1 MVENMQKELLENL
14 FSKDSTPLAG
24 NDIPLELLTSLDK
37 FILDKIEENSI
48 IPEVINIYQKFQP
61 MKQDAPE
68 AMKIKLFTTIK
79 SFAMDVARNEKIL
92 DSLVLFRFLVVKANL
107 VPQDYFSIAE
117 GLQILGNSEL
127 SKTFL
132 EIYVDK
138 EQNKP
143 LLFLTLG
150 NFYNFVKLDLKKAV
164 QYYEKYISID
174 ETKPVVYT
182 ILANLYSRLYG
193 DESLK
198 EQILYYEKAYSLKP
212 TDRLSLHGLAFN
224 YEKLG
229 NKDMADF
236 YYQKLLENEPTDTD
250 FYNYG
255 LFLISCGD
263 FIRGHRFLRHRKTN
277 LNSILPLDKKWDLDS
292 DIKDKTLLIHF
303 EEGFGDTFMYCR
315 FVPLLKKYAQ
325 KIIFVVQD
333 KLCDLIKNSPF
344 ISDGVDVISD
354 TIDINSLEYDCWMG
368 ILDSP
373 YVLKTTVENIPF
385 PDKYL
390 EVSQNLISNF
400 AKNYL
405 KNSENI
411 KVGIAYHGDMSAN
424 YFGRDLSIDKFKPL
438 LVLSNCDFYSFQYD
452 EEENI
457 YGVISLGKTFDNFTD
472 TAMALK
478 NMDLIITTDNVI
490 LNLAGALGVKTF
502 TLFNKQTNYRWFK
515 LKGENVGWYDSCT
528 PFQVESQD
536 DWLPVFAKLV
546 DILKNYKK

>member
-1 MVENMQKELLENL
+1 
-14 FSKDSTPLAG
+14 
-24 NDIPLELLTSLDK
+24 
-37 FILDKIEENSI
+37 
-48 IPEVINIYQKFQP
+48 
-61 MKQDAPE
+61 
-68 AMKIKLFTTIK
+68 
-79 SFAMDVARNEKIL
+79 
-92 DSLVLFRFLVVKANL
+92 
-107 VPQDYFSIAE
+107 
-117 GLQILGNSEL
+117 
-127 SKTFL
+127 
-132 EIYVDK
+132 
-138 EQNKP
+138 
-143 LLFLTLG
+143 
-150 NFYNFVKLDLKKAV
+150 
-164 QYYEKYISID
+164 
-174 ETKPVVYT
+174 
-182 ILANLYSRLYG
+182 
-193 DESLK
+193 
-198 EQILYYEKAYSLKP
+198 
-212 TDRLSLHGLAFN
+212 
-224 YEKLG
+224 
-229 NKDMADF
+229 
-236 YYQKLLENEPTDTD
+236 
-250 FYNYG
+250 
-255 LFLISCGD
+255 
-263 FIRGHRFLRHRKTN
+263 
-277 LNSILPLDKKWDLDS
+277 
-292 DIKDKTLLIHF
+292 
-303 EEGFGDTFMYCR
+303 MYCR

-438 LVLSNCDFYSFQYD
+438 LGLSNCDFYSFQYD

-478 NMDLIITTDNVI
+478 NMDSIITTDNVI

>member
-1 MVENMQKELLENL
+1 MQKELLKDL
-14 FSKDSTPLAG
+14 FLKDSRPLAG
-24 NDIPLELLTSLDK
+24 NDIPQELLNSLDS
-37 FILDKIEENSI
+37 FILEKVEEHHI
-48 IPEVINIYQKFQP
+48 IPEVVNIYQKFQP
-61 MKQDAPE
+61 MKQDAPDE
-68 AMKIKLFTTIK
+68 MKDKLFSTIK
-79 SFAMDVARNEKIL
+79 GFAMDVARNEKIL
-92 DSLVLFRFLVVKANL
+92 DSLVLLRFLIVKSNL
-107 VPQDYFSIAE
+107 VAQDYFSIAE

-127 SKTFL
+127 SKNFL
-132 EIYVDK
+132 DIYIPK

-150 NFYNFVKLDLKKAV
+150 NFYNFVKLDLKKAI

-182 ILANLYSRLYG
+182 ILANLYSRIYG
-193 DESLK
+193 DKSLK
-198 EQILYYEKAYSLKP
+198 EQISYYEKVYSLKP

-229 NKDMADF
+229 DKDKADF

-263 FIRGHRFLRHRKTN
+263 FIRGHRFLRHRKFN
-277 LNSILPLDKKWDLDS
+277 LDSILPIDKKWDLDS
-292 DIKDKTLLIHF
+292 DIKDKTLLVYF

-315 FVPLLKKYAQ
+315 FVPFLKKYAK

-333 KLCDLIKNSPF
+333 KLCDLIKNSTL

-354 TIDINSLEYDCWMG
+354 TTDINSLEYDYWMG
-368 ILDSP
+368 ILDCP
-373 YVLKTTVENIPF
+373 YVLKTTVENLPYS
-385 PDKYL
+385 DKYL
-390 EVSQNLISNF
+390 NVDQSLVKNYS
-400 AKNYL
+400 KNYL
-405 KNSENI
+405 KNNDKI

-424 YFGRDLSIDKFKPL
+424 YFGRDLTIDKFKPL
-438 LVLSNCDFYSFQYD
+438 FEIPNCDFYSFQYD
-452 EEENI
+452 EEENFE
-457 YGVISLGKTFDNFTD
+457 GVVSLGKTFDNFTD

-478 NMDLIITTDNVI
+478 NMDLVVTTDNVI
-490 LNLAGALGVKTF
+490 LNLAGALGVKTLA
-502 TLFNKQTNYRWFK
+502 LFNKQTNYRWFK
-515 LKGENVGWYDSCT
+515 LKGENVGWYNSCT

-536 DWLPVFAKLV
+536 DWSPVFAKIA

>member
-14 FSKDSTPLAG
+14 FSKDSSPLAG
-24 NDIPLELLTSLDK
+24 NDIPIELLTSLDK

-127 SKTFL
+127 SKKFL
-132 EIYVDK
+132 DIYVDK

-193 DESLK
+193 EESLR
-198 EQILYYEKAYSLKP
+198 EQISYYEKAYSLKP
-212 TDRLSLHGLAFN
+212 NDRLSLHGLAFN
-224 YEKLG
+224 YEILG
-229 NKDMADF
+229 DKDKADF
-236 YYQKLLENEPTDTD
+236 YYQKLLENEPTDAD

-315 FVPLLKKYAQ
+315 FVPFLKKYAK

-333 KLCDLIKNSPF
+333 KLCDLIKNSPL

-373 YVLKTTVENIPF
+373 YVLKMTVENIPF

-438 LVLSNCDFYSFQYD
+438 LGLSNCDFYSFQYD

-457 YGVISLGKTFDNFTD
+457 DGVISLGKTFDNFTD

-502 TLFNKQTNYRWFK
+502 ALFNKQTNYRWFK
-515 LKGENVGWYDSCT
+515 LKGGNVGWYDSCT

-536 DWLPVFAKLV
+536 DWSPVFARLV